1 MVYIYLDN
9 GEVKMTRGEMPDGV
23 PVISLERMIPEPV
36 KEGCKAVLRADF
48 DSQTAWFELV
58 ETLDGAKARKKAEIL
73 AYDSSAAVNEFTLGG
88 LSLWLSRE
96 ERASLKIRFEAEK
109 AAGMTETV
117 LWYGGHRIPID
128 NIDNGLGMLIRLEL
142 YASASYDRTQQHLAA
157 VNALQSIED
166 IDAYDYTTDYPEK
179 VEL

>member
-1 MVYIYLDN
+1 MVYIY
-9 GEVKMTRGEMPDGV
+9 EKDGV
-23 PVISLERMIPEPV
+23 VLYQRDTRPEAKKVVELERMIPEPV
-36 KEGCKAVLRADF
+36 KEGYEAVLRADF

-58 ETLDGAKARKKAEIL
+58 ETLAGAKARKKAEIL

-157 VNALQSIED
+157 VDALQSIED
-166 IDAYDYTTDYPEK
+166 IDAYDHTTDYPEK